1 MKMYKRNKFVD
12 FIYLIS
18 LLVLVNLIA
27 YFISSYSYLNNPTI
41 SKNVFIN
48 RTLRTLDDSN
58 YIYFGDLSNSYLY
71 VEEIKY
77 ELDFDSY
84 DDNYFIFYTV
94 IVNEDINVNFISLD
108 SNTIYNDYF
117 NLYFYGQL
125 TD

>member
-1 MKMYKRNKFVD
+1 MYKRNKFVD